1 MKSEFSLAFNQICA
15 EYSLPREV
23 VLDAVRAALA
33 TAYRRDWRI
42 PATQNVSAEIDLET
56 GLARIYLERAVV
68 EAAEDPDTEISL
80 KEARTK
86 NAQAQIG
93 DAVMVDVTPHDFGRI
108 AAQTAKQ
115 VITQRLREAE
125 RESQFTRFS
134 RQENEIIIGTVQSV
148 SPHGVTLHLERTEEA
163 QMPRREQIPGER
175 YVIHQKIRVYVLEVR
190 RSSRGPEIIASR
202 SHPLMLR
209 RLLEIEVP
217 EIRNG
222 QVEINAVAREA
233 GTRAKIAVSAR
244 QPGID
249 PVGSCVGPRG
259 IRIQTISREL
269 HGERIDVVEWN
280 PDPETFIANALSVP
294 AIVCITLDEH
304 NPGGR
309 TASVVVMDDQLSL
322 AIGRSGQNARLAA
335 KLTNWRVDIQGG
347 TEAAIAALEQVN
359 RTPELLDALR
369 GAAAQI
375 PRLATIIRTHET
387 DQYPYT
393 DEERH
398 VIGTVVK
405 AVRQATIAR
414 RDAQRPGSV
423 QAQARQRAQR
433 SADAERVRAKEEAHA
448 RVPRGAYKVPLS
460 ELGISKRIYTNLI
473 TNGLTNVGE
482 VMQRMAVGDEAL
494 LMLNGVGVKALRE
507 IKQAVEESGLGLL
520 DFGDT
525 ESGEVVEREPVE
537 GAVEGDLAV
546 ETAVEATP
554 EIVAEETTQQEP
566 ELAEE
571 VIAAEEAEP
580 IAEPVS
586 EEEMPEQMVEPEQPL
601 EAEEPAEEEEG
612 VVKSLSAIAE
622 IVGDFETVVFDETEE
637 PELEETSSS
646 GKGRKGRRRRR
657 TVVYDDST
665 GETFVMRKHRSRTTE
680 GWDEYS
686 EDY

>member
-1 MKSEFSLAFNQICA
+1 MKSEFSLAFNQICS

-33 TAYRRDWRI
+33 TAYRRDWKI
-42 PATQNVSAEIDLET
+42 PATQNVSAEINLET
-56 GLARIYLERAVV
+56 GLARIYLERVVV
-68 EAAEDPDTEISL
+68 EEAEDPDAEISL
-80 KEARTK
+80 REARLK
-86 NAQAQIG
+86 NSTAQVG
-93 DAVMVDVTPHDFGRI
+93 DAALVDVTPHDFGRI

-125 RESQFTRFS
+125 RESQFNRFS

-148 SPHGVTLHLERTEEA
+148 NPHGVTLHLERTEEA
-163 QMPRREQIPGER
+163 LMPRREQIPGER

-209 RLLEIEVP
+209 RLLELEVP

-233 GTRAKIAVSAR
+233 GTRAKVAVSAR
-244 QPGID
+244 QTGID
-249 PVGSCVGPRG
+249 PVGACVGMRG

-269 HGERIDVVEWN
+269 HGERIDVLEWHS
-280 PDPETFIANALSVP
+280 DPETFISNALSVP
-294 AIVCITLDEH
+294 AIVCITLDEQ

-335 KLTNWRVDIQGG
+335 KLTGWRVDIQGG

-359 RTPELLDALR
+359 QTPDLLDALK
-369 GAAAQI
+369 GTATQI
-375 PRLATIIRTHET
+375 PRLAAIVRMHEEE
-387 DQYPYT
+387 QYPYT

-398 VIGTVVK
+398 IIGSVVK

-433 SADAERVRAKEEAHA
+433 KAEAERVKAKEEAHA

-460 ELGISKRIYTNLI
+460 DLGISKKVHTNLI
-473 TNGLTNVGE
+473 TNGLENVGE
-482 VMQRMAVGDEAL
+482 VMERMAVGDEAL

-507 IKQAVEESGLGLL
+507 IKQAIEESGLGLL
-520 DFGDT
+520 GFNEA
-525 ESGEVVEREPVE
+525 ESGEEPESEPVAE
-537 GAVEGDLAV
+537 AMDGDLVAETTLEALPEAMARQDQEPTEEPATTTEV
-546 ETAVEATP
+546 ETLTEVGLGDQAGEPQQAD
-554 EIVAEETTQQEP
+554 EEEEP
-566 ELAEE
+566 
-571 VIAAEEAEP
+571 AAEEAAMAEDLPP
-580 IAEPVS
+580 ID
-586 EEEMPEQMVEPEQPL
+586 
-601 EAEEPAEEEEG
+601 
-612 VVKSLSAIAE
+612 E
-622 IVGDFETVVFDETEE
+622 IVGDLETVAFEETEE
-637 PELEETSSS
+637 PEFEEGASSAR
-646 GKGRKGRRRRR
+646 GRKGRKRRR
-657 TVVYDDST
+657 TVVYDDAT

-680 GWDEYS
+680 GWDEYG